1 MFGKYS
7 RLIEIQFNLVFEKT
21 KIVNAWIK
29 MLRIYYIQRSFAKF
43 LFLLS
48 KTMKITTQR
57 YYDFVCFLYVYENLS
72 VTLGVE
78 QRLRALRIGC

>member
-7 RLIEIQFNLVFEKT
+7 RLIEIQFNLVFEKI

-43 LFLLS
+43 LSFAI
-48 KTMKITTQR
+48 KNHEDYNTKI
-57 YYDFVCFLYVYENLS
+57 L
-72 VTLGVE
+72 
-78 QRLRALRIGC
+78 